1 MEKNTQILLVVCVI
15 LVAVLSLSVGMLI
28 AIHSN
33 TPLVVNTTNNTTPT
47 VNTTVT
53 QNKTATSPT
62 KTTSSNGITANQAST
77 IALKYGKSF
86 APEAD
91 WSVGM

>member
-1 MEKNTQILLVVCVI
+1 MCDSGSSTQLN
-15 LVAVLSLSVGMLI
+15 VGMLI

-53 QNKTATSPT
+53 QNKP
-62 KTTSSNGITANQAST
+62 QHLQ
-77 IALKYGKSF
+77 LKLHQ
-86 APEAD
+86 
-91 WSVGM
+91 